1 MEGDRVTGG
10 AGTTSAAPRADAVRG
25 TTTMSCIG
33 ASLLAP
39 RPNFSPQSLTEG
51 SISSYVAFRRA
62 LISRRGPRAY
72 DAPPLPLGT
81 S

>member
-33 ASLLAP
+33 ARHYS
-39 RPNFSPQSLTEG
+39 
-51 SISSYVAFRRA
+51 RRA
-62 LISRRGPRAY
+62 RISARSR
-72 DAPPLPLGT
+72 
-81 S
+81 